1 MQEKTALFLGSQEV
15 KQNLAGQATL
25 SPHWA
30 VVAQFRAETEV
41 EQEGTLM
48 EMMMELLIL
57 VGLRKL
63 LTAVL
68 FDRLYFGL

>member
-41 EQEGTLM
+41 EQARFM
-48 EMMMELLIL
+48 
-57 VGLRKL
+57 VCHLRHRVRIRFK
-63 LTAVL
+63 
-68 FDRLYFGL
+68 FRFRWFK